1 VCAADAANIK
11 IKKAPRKR
19 STTTP
24 QIPPMNPNIP
34 PRDAIQPLPQRR
46 CRLSRLLSL
55 AALIAP
61 LAMAQTAVTI
71 DLSKPG
77 IPVSPTL
84 YGLMTEE
91 INYSYDGGLY
101 AELVRNRVF
110 KDDDKTPAYWSV
122 VQDAGGDAAIALD
135 QRYPVAATALTTSLR
150 LDAARA
156 ARGHR
161 VGIANAGYWGIPVKP
176 GTRYRASFYAKTAG
190 AGGVPL
196 TVSIEGTDG
205 KTVYAQAEGGRING
219 EWKRYSVTL
228 TTAANVQPT
237 AAARLVIATE
247 SPGTVWFNQV
257 SLFPPTYKDRPNG
270 NRVDL
275 MRKLVDMKPG
285 FLRFPGG
292 NYLEGG
298 TVATRFKWKE
308 TLGPIDQRPGHPG
321 TWGYRSSDGMGLL
334 EFLEWCEDMQAE
346 PVLAVFAGYALNG
359 ENVPVG
365 PSLEPFVQE
374 ALDEI
379 EYVTGDVSTKWGA
392 QRAKDGHP
400 APFKLRYV
408 EIGNEDGFDEH
419 KTYDGRYTQFHDA
432 IRARYPQLKLIS
444 TVNGKDWLSQRQHLS
459 SRVPD
464 LVDEHYY
471 YGALEM
477 MHDAARYDGYERKGP
492 KVFIGEW
499 AAREGEPT
507 TNLHAALADAAF
519 MAGMERNADV
529 VEMSCY
535 APLLVNVNPGGMQWQ
550 SNLVGYDVQA
560 SYGSPSYHAQKMFSN
575 YLGNVSLPVTAQ
587 KVGTQTW
594 QQPASKETPQVLP
607 PAKQVP
613 TMFFSAT
620 KSDQRGEIYL
630 KVVNA
635 IGTAQAVQVELAGAG
650 KVAPEGKAIVLA
662 SANKEDTN
670 TIAEPTKVVPVTSKA
685 SGLGKQFSYS
695 FAPYSVTVLVLSTQ

>member
-1 VCAADAANIK
+1 
-11 IKKAPRKR
+11 
-19 STTTP
+19 
-24 QIPPMNPNIP
+24 MNLNIP
-34 PRDAIQPLPQRR
+34 SPDAVMPVAHRR
-46 CRLSRLLSL
+46 FRAPLLSL

-71 DLSKPG
+71 DLSRPG

-110 KDDDKTPAYWSV
+110 KDDDNTPVHWSV
-122 VQDAGGDAAIALD
+122 VQEAGGSAAIALD
-135 QRYPVAATALTTSLR
+135 RRFPVAGTALTTSLR
-150 LDAARA
+150 LDATRA
-156 ARGHR
+156 AQGHR
-161 VGIANAGYWGIPVKP
+161 VGIANGGYWGIPVKP
-176 GTRYRASFYAKTAG
+176 NTRYRASFYARTAG

-196 TVSIEGTDG
+196 TVSIEGADG
-205 KTVYAQAEGGRING
+205 KTVYAQAEGGRIDG

-228 TTAANVQPT
+228 TTAADVKPT
-237 AAARLVIATE
+237 ADARLVIATE

-275 MRKLVDMKPG
+275 MQKLVDMKPG

-292 NYLEGG
+292 NYLEGE

-308 TLGPIDQRPGHPG
+308 TLGPIEQRPGHRG

-334 EFLEWCEDMQAE
+334 EFLEWTEDMKAE
-346 PVLAVFAGYALNG
+346 PVLAVFAGYALHG
-359 ENVPVG
+359 ETVPAG
-365 PSLEPFVQE
+365 PALQPFVQE

-379 EYVTGDVSTKWGA
+379 EYVIGDVSTKWGA
-392 QRAKDGHP
+392 QRARDGHP

-408 EIGNEDGFDEH
+408 EIGNEDGFEKK
-419 KTYDGRYTQFHDA
+419 KTYDARYTQFHDA
-432 IRARYPQLKLIS
+432 IRAKYPQLKLIS
-444 TVNGKDWLSQRQHLS
+444 TVNGKDWLSQQQKLS

-471 YGALEM
+471 YNVMEM
-477 MHDAARYDGYERKGP
+477 LNDAARYDSYERNGP

-507 TNLHAALADAAF
+507 TNLYSALADAAF

-535 APLLVNVNPGGMQWQ
+535 APLLVNVNPGGMQWK
-550 SNLVGYDVQA
+550 SNLVGYDAQS
-560 SYGSPSYHAQKMFSN
+560 SYGSPSYHVQTMFRH
-575 YLGNVSLPVTAQ
+575 YLGNVSLPVHAER
-587 KVGTQTW
+587 VSTQGW
-594 QQPASKETPQVLP
+594 QRPAKEETPKELP
-607 PAKQVP
+607 PVTQVP

-620 KSDQRGEIYL
+620 RSDQRSEIYL
-630 KVVNA
+630 KVVNS
-635 IGTAQAVQVELAGAG
+635 IGSAQTVQVDLAGAARVG
-650 KVAPEGKAIVLA
+650 AEGKAIVLT
-662 SANKEDTN
+662 SAHKEDTN
-670 TIAEPTKVVPVTSKA
+670 TIAEPTRVVPVTSKA

-695 FAPYSVTVLVLSTQ
+695 FAPYSVTVLVLSTK

>member
-1 VCAADAANIK
+1 MRLNKMTIDTHGACA
-11 IKKAPRKR
+11 
-19 STTTP
+19 S
-24 QIPPMNPNIP
+24 
-34 PRDAIQPLPQRR
+34 L
-46 CRLSRLLSL
+46 LLSL

-61 LAMAQTAVTI
+61 LATAQTAVRI

-101 AELVRNRVF
+101 AELVRNRAF
-110 KDDDKTPAYWSV
+110 KDDGGAPAHWSV
-122 VQDAGGDAAIALD
+122 VQDAGGGAAIALD
-135 QRYPVAATALTTSLR
+135 QRHPVAATALTTSLR
-150 LDAARA
+150 LDASRA
-156 ARGHR
+156 AQGHR
-161 VGIANAGYWGIPVKP
+161 VGVANAGYWGIPVKP
-176 GTRYRASFYAKTAG
+176 NTRYRASFYAKTAG

-205 KTVYAQAEGGRING
+205 KTVYARAEGGRING
-219 EWKRYSVTL
+219 EWRRYSVTL
-228 TTAANVQPT
+228 TTAADVKPT
-237 AAARLVIATE
+237 ADARLVIATE

-275 MRKLVDMKPG
+275 MQKLVDMKPG

-292 NYLEGG
+292 NYLEGE
-298 TVATRFKWKE
+298 TVETRFKWKE
-308 TLGPIDQRPGHPG
+308 TLGPIEQRPGHRG

-334 EFLEWCEDMQAE
+334 EFLEWCEDMNAE
-346 PVLAVFAGYALNG
+346 PVLAVFAGYALHG
-359 ENVPVG
+359 ETIPVG
-365 PSLEPFVQE
+365 PALQSFVQE

-392 QRAKDGHP
+392 QRARDGHP

-408 EIGNEDGFDEH
+408 EIGNEDGFEKG

-432 IRARYPQLKLIS
+432 IKAKYPQLKLIS
-444 TVNGKDWLSQRQHLS
+444 TVGGKDWLSQQQPLT

-471 YGALEM
+471 YSALQM
-477 MHDAARYDGYERKGP
+477 MNDAARYDGYERKGP

-550 SNLVGYDVQA
+550 SNLVGYDVKT

-575 YLGNVSLPVTAQ
+575 YLGNVSLPVTAE
-587 KVGTQTW
+587 KVATQTW
-594 QQPASKETPQVLP
+594 QEPAKAETPQVLP
-607 PAKQVP
+607 PAREVP

-635 IGTAQAVQVELAGAG
+635 IGTAQAVRVDLAGAG
-650 KVAPEGKAIVLA
+650 KVASEGKAIVLA
-662 SANKEDTN
+662 SARKEDTN

>member
-1 VCAADAANIK
+1 
-11 IKKAPRKR
+11 
-19 STTTP
+19 
-24 QIPPMNPNIP
+24 MNSNIP
-34 PRDAIQPLPQRR
+34 SCSAAMPIVQR
-46 CRLSRLLSL
+46 CFLAPRLLSL
-55 AALIAP
+55 LALIAP
-61 LAMAQTAVTI
+61 LAMAQTAVRI

-110 KDDDKTPAYWSV
+110 RDDDWTPVHWSV
-122 VQDAGGDAAIALD
+122 VQDAGGNAEIALD
-135 QRYPVAATALTTSLR
+135 LRYPVPATALTTSLR
-150 LDAARA
+150 LDARNASP
-156 ARGHR
+156 GHR
-161 VGIANAGYWGIPVKP
+161 VGIANAGYWGIPVKAN
-176 GTRYRASFYAKTAG
+176 TSYRASFYAKTAG

-196 TVSIEGTDG
+196 TVSIEGVDG

-228 TTAANVQPT
+228 TTGANVKPT
-237 AAARLVIATE
+237 ADARMVIATE
-247 SPGTVWFNQV
+247 SAGKVWFNQV

-270 NRVDL
+270 NRADL
-275 MRKLVDMKPG
+275 MQKMIDMKPG

-292 NYLEGG
+292 NYLEGVN
-298 TVATRFKWKE
+298 VATRFKWKE

-321 TWGYRSSDGMGLL
+321 TWGYRSTDGMGLL
-334 EFLEWCEDMQAE
+334 EFLLWCEDMMAE

-359 ENVPVG
+359 ESVPVG
-365 PSLEPFVQE
+365 KELQPFVQE

-408 EIGNEDGFDEH
+408 EIGNEDGFEKD

-432 IRARYPQLKLIS
+432 IKAKYPQLKLIS
-444 TVNGKDWLSQRQHLS
+444 TVNGKDWLGQQQKLT

-471 YGALEM
+471 YNVMEM
-477 MHDAARYDGYERKGP
+477 LNDAARYDSYERSGP

-507 TNLHAALADAAF
+507 TNLYSALADAAF

-535 APLLVNVNPGGMQWQ
+535 APLFVNVNPGGMQWK
-550 SNLVGYDVQA
+550 SNLIGYDVQS

-575 YLGNVSLPVTAQ
+575 YLGNVSLPVHAE
-587 KVGTQTW
+587 KVSTQSW
-594 QQPASKETPQVLP
+594 QRPAAKETPQELP
-607 PAKQVP
+607 PVIQVP

-620 KSDQRGEIYL
+620 KSDRRGEIYL
-630 KVVNA
+630 KVVNS
-635 IGTAQAVQVELAGAG
+635 IGSEQTVRVDLAGAAS
-650 KVAPEGKAIVLA
+650 VAAEGKAIVLS
-662 SANKEDTN
+662 SAQKEDTN
-670 TIAEPTKVVPVTSKA
+670 TIAEPTKVVPVTSRA

-695 FAPYSVTVLVLSTQ
+695 FAPYSVTVLVLSTK

>member
-1 VCAADAANIK
+1 MPIA
-11 IKKAPRKR
+11 
-19 STTTP
+19 
-24 QIPPMNPNIP
+24 
-34 PRDAIQPLPQRR
+34 QRR
-46 CRLSRLLSL
+46 LRARHLLLL

-61 LAMAQTAVTI
+61 LAMGQTAVRI

-84 YGLMTEE
+84 YGQMTEE

-110 KDDDKTPAYWSV
+110 KDDDKTPVHWSV
-122 VQDAGGDAAIALD
+122 VQDAGGSAAIALD
-135 QRYPVAATALTTSLR
+135 QRYPVPATALTTSLR
-150 LDAARA
+150 LEAARA
-156 ARGHR
+156 AQGHR

-176 GTRYRASFYAKTAG
+176 NTRYRASFYAKTAG

-196 TVSIEGTDG
+196 TVSIEGADG

-219 EWKRYSVTL
+219 QWKRYSVTL
-228 TTAANVQPT
+228 TTAASVKPT

-275 MRKLVDMKPG
+275 MQKLVDMKPG

-292 NYLEGG
+292 NYVEGD

-308 TLGPIDQRPGHPG
+308 TIGPIEQRPGHPG

-334 EFLEWCEDMQAE
+334 EFLEWCEDMKAE
-346 PVLAVFAGYALNG
+346 PVLAVFAGYSLRGETIPGGPALQ
-359 ENVPVG
+359 
-365 PSLEPFVQE
+365 PFVQE

-379 EYVTGDVSTKWGA
+379 EYVTGDVSTTWGA
-392 QRAKDGHP
+392 QRARDGHP

-408 EIGNEDGFDEH
+408 EIGNEDGFEKQ
-419 KTYDGRYTQFHDA
+419 KTYDGRFTQFYDA
-432 IRARYPQLKLIS
+432 IKAKYPQLKLIS
-444 TVNGKDWLSQRQHLS
+444 TVNGKDWLGQQQKLT

-471 YGALEM
+471 HSVMPMFNE
-477 MHDAARYDGYERKGP
+477 AARYDSYERSGP

-499 AAREGEPT
+499 AAREGKPT
-507 TNLHAALADAAF
+507 TNLYSALADAAF

-535 APLLVNVNPGGMQWQ
+535 APLLVNVSPGGMQWE
-550 SNLVGYDVQA
+550 SDLIGYDVQS
-560 SYGSPSYHAQKMFSN
+560 SYGSPSYHMQKMFRN
-575 YLGNVSLPVTAQ
+575 YLGNVSLPVTAE
-587 KVGTQTW
+587 KVRTQTW
-594 QQPASKETPQVLP
+594 QEPARAETPQVLP
-607 PAKQVP
+607 PARQVP

-620 KSDQRGEIYL
+620 RSDQRGEIYL

-635 IGTAQAVQVELAGAG
+635 IGTAQAVQVDLAGAG
-650 KVAPEGKAIVLA
+650 KVASEGKAIVLT
-662 SANKEDTN
+662 SAKKEDTN
-670 TIAEPTKVVPVTSKA
+670 TITEPNKVVPVTSKA

-695 FAPYSVTVLVLSTQ
+695 FAPYSVTVLVLSTR

>member
-1 VCAADAANIK
+1 MNSNISSRRAAMPVA
-11 IKKAPRKR
+11 
-19 STTTP
+19 
-24 QIPPMNPNIP
+24 
-34 PRDAIQPLPQRR
+34 QRR
-46 CRLSRLLSL
+46 FRAPRLLSL
-55 AALIAP
+55 AALITP
-61 LAMAQTAVTI
+61 LAMAQTTVRI

-110 KDDDKTPAYWSV
+110 KDDDKAPVHWSV
-122 VQDAGGDAAIALD
+122 VQDAGGSAAIALD
-135 QRYPVAATALTTSLR
+135 QRFPVAGTALTTSLR
-150 LDAARA
+150 LDATRA
-156 ARGHR
+156 AQGHR

-176 GTRYRASFYAKTAG
+176 NTRYRASFYAKTAG

-196 TVSIEGTDG
+196 TVSIEGADG
-205 KTVYAQAEGGRING
+205 KTVYAQAEGGRIDG

-228 TTAANVQPT
+228 TTAANVRPT
-237 AAARLVIATE
+237 AGARLVIATE

-257 SLFPPTYKDRPNG
+257 SLFPPTYNDRPNG

-275 MRKLVDMKPG
+275 MQKLVDMKPA

-292 NYLEGG
+292 NFLEGE

-308 TLGPIDQRPGHPG
+308 TLGPIDQRPGHRG
-321 TWGYRSSDGMGLL
+321 TWGYRVSDGMGLL
-334 EFLEWCEDMQAE
+334 EFLEWVEDMKAE
-346 PVLAVFAGYALNG
+346 PVLAVFAGYALHG
-359 ENVPVG
+359 ETVPAG
-365 PSLEPFVQE
+365 PELQPFVQE

-400 APFKLRYV
+400 APFKLRYI
-408 EIGNEDGFDEH
+408 EIGNEDGFEKK
-419 KTYDGRYTQFHDA
+419 KTYDARYTQFHDA
-432 IRARYPQLKLIS
+432 IKAKYPQIKLIS
-444 TVNGKDWLSQRQHLS
+444 TVNGKDWLGQQQKVT

-471 YGALEM
+471 YNVMEM
-477 MHDAARYDGYERKGP
+477 LNDAARYDSYERGGP

-507 TNLHAALADAAF
+507 TNLYSALADAAF

-535 APLLVNVNPGGMQWQ
+535 APLLVNVNPGGMQWK
-550 SNLVGYDVQA
+550 SDLIGYDVQS
-560 SYGSPSYHAQKMFSN
+560 SYGSPSYHMQKMFSH
-575 YLGNVSLPVTAQ
+575 YLGNVSLPVAAE
-587 KVGTQTW
+587 KVSTQTW
-594 QQPASKETPQVLP
+594 QPSGR
-607 PAKQVP
+607 QVP

-620 KSDQRGEIYL
+620 KSEQRSEIYL
-630 KVVNA
+630 KVVNT
-635 IGTAQAVQVELAGAG
+635 IGSAQTVQVDLAGAA
-650 KVAPEGKAIVLA
+650 KVAAEGKAIVLS
-662 SANKEDTN
+662 SAHKEDTN
-670 TIAEPTKVVPVTSKA
+670 TITEPNKVVPVTSKA

-695 FAPYSVTVLVLSTQ
+695 FAPYSVTVLVLSSK

>member
-1 VCAADAANIK
+1 MNATIPKRRLFAAG
-11 IKKAPRKR
+11 
-19 STTTP
+19 
-24 QIPPMNPNIP
+24 
-34 PRDAIQPLPQRR
+34 
-46 CRLSRLLSL
+46 LLSL
-55 AALIAP
+55 VTLIAP
-61 LAMAQTAVTI
+61 LAMAQTTLRI
-71 DLSKPG
+71 DLTKPG
-77 IPVSPTL
+77 LPVSPTL

-101 AELVRNRVF
+101 AELVRNGVF
-110 KDDDKTPAYWSV
+110 KDDAETPVHWSV
-122 VQDAGGDAAIALD
+122 VQDAGGSAAIALD

-156 ARGHR
+156 AHGHR
-161 VGIANAGYWGIPVKP
+161 VGIANTGYWGIPVKP
-176 GTRYRASFYAKTAG
+176 NTPYRASFYAKTAG
-190 AGGVPL
+190 ADGVPL
-196 TVSIEGTDG
+196 TVSIEGADG
-205 KTVYAQAEGGRING
+205 KAVYAQAEGGRIDG

-228 TTAANVQPT
+228 TTAANVKPT

-275 MRKLVDMKPG
+275 MQKLVDMKPA

-292 NYLEGG
+292 NYLEGE

-308 TLGPIDQRPGHPG
+308 TLGALDQRPGHRG

-334 EFLEWCEDMQAE
+334 EFLEWCEDMNAE
-346 PVLAVFAGYALNG
+346 PVLAVFAGYALHG
-359 ENVPVG
+359 ETIPGG
-365 PSLEPFVQE
+365 PALQPFVQE

-408 EIGNEDGFDEH
+408 EIGNEDGFEKQ

-432 IRARYPQLKLIS
+432 IKAKYPRIKLIS
-444 TVNGKDWLSQRQHLS
+444 TVNGKDWLSQLQKLT

-471 YGALEM
+471 YNVMQMLN
-477 MHDAARYDGYERKGP
+477 DAARYDSYERGGP

-499 AAREGEPT
+499 ATREGEPT
-507 TNLHAALADAAF
+507 TNLYSALADAAF

-535 APLLVNVNPGGMQWQ
+535 APLLVNVNPGGMQWP
-550 SNLVGYDVQA
+550 SDLIGYDAQS
-560 SYGSPSYHAQKMFSN
+560 SYGSPSYHMQKMFSN
-575 YLGNVSLPVTAQ
+575 HLGNVSLPVHAE
-587 KVGTQTW
+587 KVSMQSW
-594 QQPASKETPQVLP
+594 QRPASKETPQDLP
-607 PAKQVP
+607 PITQVP

-620 KSDQRGEIYL
+620 KSERRGEIYL
-630 KVVNA
+630 KVINSIDSAQTVRVDLA
-635 IGTAQAVQVELAGAG
+635 GTAR
-650 KVAPEGKAIVLA
+650 VASEGTAIVLS
-662 SANKEDTN
+662 SARKEDTN

-685 SGLGKQFSYS
+685 SGLGNQFSYS

>member
-1 VCAADAANIK
+1 MKSNI
-11 IKKAPRKR
+11 APRR
-19 STTTP
+19 F
-24 QIPPMNPNIP
+24 
-34 PRDAIQPLPQRR
+34 RVH
-46 CRLSRLLSL
+46 RLLSL

-61 LAMAQTAVTI
+61 LAMAQTTVRI
-71 DLSKPG
+71 DLSQPG

-110 KDDDKTPAYWSV
+110 KDDSKTPVHWSV
-122 VQDAGGDAAIALD
+122 VQDAGGGAAIALD
-135 QRYPVAATALTTSLR
+135 ERYPVPATALTTSLR

-156 ARGHR
+156 AQGHR
-161 VGIANAGYWGIPVKP
+161 VGIANDGYWGIPVKP
-176 GTRYRASFYAKTAG
+176 NTRYRASFYAKTAG

-196 TVSIEGTDG
+196 TVSIEGADG
-205 KTVYAQAEGGRING
+205 KTVYAQAVGGRIDG

-228 TTAANVQPT
+228 TTAAGVKPT
-237 AAARLVIATE
+237 ADARLVIATE

-275 MRKLVDMKPG
+275 MQKLVDMKPR

-292 NYLEGG
+292 NYLEGV
-298 TVATRFKWKE
+298 TVDTRFKWKE
-308 TLGPIDQRPGHPG
+308 TLGPIAQRPGHPG

-334 EFLEWCEDMQAE
+334 EFLEWTEDMKAE

-359 ENVPVG
+359 ENVPAG
-365 PSLEPFVQE
+365 PALQPFVQE

-379 EYVTGDVSTKWGA
+379 EYVTGDVGTKWGA
-392 QRAKDGHP
+392 QRARDGHP

-408 EIGNEDGFDEH
+408 EIGNEDGFDKK

-432 IRARYPQLKLIS
+432 IKAKYPQLKLIS
-444 TVNGKDWLSQRQHLS
+444 TVNGKDWLGQQQKVT

-471 YGALEM
+471 YKPMQM
-477 MHDAARYDGYERKGP
+477 MHDAARYDSYERKGP

-499 AAREGEPT
+499 ASQEGEPT
-507 TNLHAALADAAF
+507 TDLHSALADAAF
-519 MAGMERNADV
+519 MTGMERNADV
-529 VEMSCY
+529 VEMACY
-535 APLLVNVNPGGMQWQ
+535 APLLVNANPGGVQWRY
-550 SNLVGYDVQA
+550 NLVGYDAQA
-560 SYGSPSYHAQKMFSN
+560 SYGSPSYYAQKMFSN

-587 KVGTQTW
+587 KVSTQTW
-594 QQPASKETPQVLP
+594 QEAARKETPQVLP
-607 PAKQVP
+607 PARQVP

-620 KSDQRGEIYL
+620 RSAQRGEIYL

-650 KVAPEGKAIVLA
+650 KVASEGKAIVLS
-662 SANKEDTN
+662 SAQKEDTN

-685 SGLGKQFSYS
+685 SGLGKEFSYR
-695 FAPYSVTVLVLSTQ
+695 FAPYSVTVLVLSTR

>member
-1 VCAADAANIK
+1 MPVA
-11 IKKAPRKR
+11 
-19 STTTP
+19 
-24 QIPPMNPNIP
+24 
-34 PRDAIQPLPQRR
+34 QRR
-46 CRLSRLLSL
+46 FLAPGLLSL
-55 AALIAP
+55 AVLIAP
-61 LAMAQTAVTI
+61 LAMAQTTVRI

-110 KDDDKTPAYWSV
+110 KDDDKAPVHWSV
-122 VQDAGGDAAIALD
+122 VQDAGGSAAIALD
-135 QRYPVAATALTTSLR
+135 QRFPVAATALTTSLR
-150 LDAARA
+150 LDATRA
-156 ARGHR
+156 AQGHR

-176 GTRYRASFYAKTAG
+176 NTRYRASFYAKTAG

-196 TVSIEGTDG
+196 TVSIEDADG
-205 KTVYAQAEGGRING
+205 KTVYAQAEGGRIDG
-219 EWKRYSVTL
+219 EWKRYGVTL
-228 TTAANVQPT
+228 TTTAKVKPT
-237 AAARLVIATE
+237 AGARLVIATE

-275 MRKLVDMKPG
+275 MQKLVDMKPR

-292 NYLEGG
+292 NYVEGV
-298 TVATRFKWKE
+298 TVDTRFKWKE
-308 TLGPIDQRPGHPG
+308 TIGPIAQRPGHPG

-334 EFLEWCEDMQAE
+334 EFLEWTEDMKAE

-359 ENVPVG
+359 ENVPAG
-365 PSLEPFVQE
+365 PALQPFVQE

-379 EYVTGDVSTKWGA
+379 EYVTGDVSTTWGA
-392 QRAKDGHP
+392 RRAKDGHP

-408 EIGNEDGFDEH
+408 EIGNEDGFDKH

-432 IRARYPQLKLIS
+432 IKAKYPQLKLIS
-444 TVNGKDWLSQRQHLS
+444 TVNGKDWLGQQQKVT

-471 YGALEM
+471 YKPLQM
-477 MHDAARYDGYERKGP
+477 MHDAARYDSYERKGP

-499 AAREGEPT
+499 AAQEGEPT
-507 TNLHAALADAAF
+507 TDLHAALADAAF
-519 MAGMERNADV
+519 MTGMERNADV

-535 APLLVNVNPGGMQWQ
+535 APLLVNVNPGGVQWRY
-550 SNLVGYDVQA
+550 NLVGYDAHA
-560 SYGSPSYHAQKMFSN
+560 SYGSPSYHVQKMFSN

-587 KVGTQTW
+587 KVSTQTW
-594 QQPASKETPQVLP
+594 QEPARDETPQVLP
-607 PAKQVP
+607 PAREVP

-620 KSDQRGEIYL
+620 KSEQRGEIYL

-635 IGTAQAVQVELAGAG
+635 IGRAQTVQVDLAGAAR
-650 KVAPEGKAIVLA
+650 VAAEGKAIVLS
-662 SANKEDTN
+662 SAQKEDTN
-670 TIAEPTKVVPVTSKA
+670 TIAEPNKVVPVTSKA

-695 FAPYSVTVLVLSTQ
+695 FAPYSVTVLVLSTK

>member
-1 VCAADAANIK
+1 
-11 IKKAPRKR
+11 
-19 STTTP
+19 
-24 QIPPMNPNIP
+24 MNSNF
-34 PRDAIQPLPQRR
+34 PLRGSIAGTPQRR
-46 CRLSRLLSL
+46 LLAAGLFSL
-55 AALIAP
+55 ATLIAP
-61 LAMAQTAVTI
+61 LAMAQTTLKI
-71 DLSKPG
+71 DLAKPG
-77 IPVSPTL
+77 LPVSPTL

-110 KDDDKTPAYWSV
+110 KDDSKTPVHWSV
-122 VQDAGGDAAIALD
+122 VQDAGGGAEIALD
-135 QRYPVAATALTTSLR
+135 EGHPVPATALTTSLR
-150 LDAARA
+150 LDAAHA
-156 ARGHR
+156 GQGHR

-176 GTRYRASFYAKTAG
+176 STSYRASFYAKTAG

-205 KTVYAQAEGGRING
+205 RTVYAQAEGGRING

-228 TTAANVQPT
+228 TTAANVKPT

-270 NRVDL
+270 NRADL
-275 MRKLVDMKPG
+275 MQKLVDMKPG

-292 NYLEGG
+292 NYLEGE

-308 TLGPIDQRPGHPG
+308 TIGPIEQRPGHRG

-334 EFLEWCEDMQAE
+334 EFLEWCEDMKAE
-346 PVLAVFAGYALNG
+346 PVLAVFAGYALHG
-359 ENVPVG
+359 ETIPAG
-365 PSLEPFVQE
+365 PALQPFVQE

-392 QRAKDGHP
+392 QRARDGHP

-408 EIGNEDGFDEH
+408 EIGNEDGFEKQ

-432 IRARYPQLKLIS
+432 IKAKYPQLKLIS
-444 TVNGKDWLSQRQHLS
+444 TVNGKDWLSQLQHLS

-471 YGALEM
+471 YSALEM
-477 MHDAARYDGYERKGP
+477 MNDAARYDGYERKGP
-492 KVFIGEW
+492 KVMIGEW

-575 YLGNVSLPVTAQ
+575 YLGNVSLPLTAQ
-587 KVGTQTW
+587 KVITQTW
-594 QQPASKETPQVLP
+594 QPPARQETPQVLP
-607 PAKQVP
+607 PAREVP

-620 KSDQRGEIYL
+620 RSDQRGEIYL
-630 KVVNA
+630 KVVNS
-635 IGTAQAVQVELAGAG
+635 IGSAQTVQVDLAGAAR
-650 KVAPEGKAIVLA
+650 VASEGEAIVLS
-662 SANKEDTN
+662 SAQKEDTN

-695 FAPYSVTVLVLSTQ
+695 FAPYSVTVLVLSAK

>member
-1 VCAADAANIK
+1 MQQLALPN
-11 IKKAPRKR
+11 
-19 STTTP
+19 
-24 QIPPMNPNIP
+24 PPMNT
-34 PRDAIQPLPQRR
+34 DTSSRR
-46 CRLSRLLSL
+46 FRALCLLTL
-55 AALIAP
+55 AALAAP
-61 LAMAQTAVTI
+61 LAIAQTTLRI

-110 KDDDKTPAYWSV
+110 KDDDTAPVHWSV
-122 VQDAGGDAAIALD
+122 VQDAGGSAAIALD
-135 QRYPVAATALTTSLR
+135 QRYPVTGTALTTSLR

-156 ARGHR
+156 AQGHR

-176 GTRYRASFYAKTAG
+176 NTRYRASFYAKTAG

-205 KTVYAQAEGGRING
+205 TDGKTVYAQAEGGRIDG
-219 EWKRYSVTL
+219 AWKRYSVTL
-228 TTAANVQPT
+228 TTAANVKPT

-275 MRKLVDMKPG
+275 MQKLVDMKPA

-292 NYLEGG
+292 NFLEGE

-308 TLGPIDQRPGHPG
+308 TLGPIEQRPGHRG
-321 TWGYRSSDGMGLL
+321 TWGYRVSDGMGLL
-334 EFLEWCEDMQAE
+334 EFLEWVEDMKAE
-346 PVLAVFAGYALNG
+346 PVLAVFAGYALHG
-359 ENVPVG
+359 ETVPAG
-365 PSLEPFVQE
+365 PELQPFVQE

-392 QRAKDGHP
+392 QRARDGHP

-408 EIGNEDGFDEH
+408 EIGNEDGFEKK
-419 KTYDGRYTQFHDA
+419 KTYDARYTQFHDA
-432 IRARYPQLKLIS
+432 IKAKYPQIKLIS
-444 TVNGKDWLSQRQHLS
+444 TVNGKDWLSQQQKMT

-471 YGALEM
+471 YNVMEM
-477 MHDAARYDGYERKGP
+477 LNDAARYDSYERGGP

-507 TNLHAALADAAF
+507 TNLYSALADAAF

-535 APLLVNVNPGGMQWQ
+535 APLLVNVNPGGMQWK
-550 SNLVGYDVQA
+550 SDLIGYDAQS
-560 SYGSPSYHAQKMFSN
+560 SYGSPSYHMQKMFSH
-575 YLGNVSLPVTAQ
+575 YLGNVSLPVHAE
-587 KVGTQTW
+587 KVSMQSW
-594 QQPASKETPQVLP
+594 QRPAREETPNELP
-607 PAKQVP
+607 PVTQVP

-620 KSDQRGEIYL
+620 RSDQRGEIYL
-630 KVVNA
+630 KVINS
-635 IGTAQAVQVELAGAG
+635 IGSSQTVQVDLAGAAR
-650 KVAPEGKAIVLA
+650 VAAEGKAIVLS
-662 SANKEDTN
+662 SAQKEDTN
-670 TIAEPTKVVPVTSKA
+670 TITEPTKVVPVTSKA
-685 SGLGKQFSYS
+685 SGLGKQFNYS
-695 FAPYSVTVLVLSTQ
+695 FAPYSVTVLVLSTK

>member
-1 VCAADAANIK
+1 MNINFSPS
-11 IKKAPRKR
+11 APLAHA
-19 STTTP
+19 P
-24 QIPPMNPNIP
+24 H
-34 PRDAIQPLPQRR
+34 RR
-46 CRLSRLLSL
+46 LLSASLLSL
-55 AALIAP
+55 AFLIAP
-61 LAMAQTAVTI
+61 LATAQTVVTI
-71 DLSKPG
+71 DLAKPG
-77 IPVSPTL
+77 VPVSPTL

-110 KDDDKTPAYWSV
+110 KDDDKTPVHWSV
-122 VQDAGGDAAIALD
+122 VQDAGSSAAIALD

-150 LDAARA
+150 LDAAHA
-156 ARGHR
+156 APGHR
-161 VGIANAGYWGIPVKP
+161 VGIANTGYWGIPVKP
-176 GTRYRASFYAKTAG
+176 ATRYRASFYAKTAS
-190 AGGVPL
+190 ASGVPL
-196 TVSIEGTDG
+196 TVSIEGGDG
-205 KTVYAQAEGGRING
+205 KAVYAQAEGGRIDG

-228 TTAANVQPT
+228 TTGAEVKPT
-237 AAARLVIATE
+237 ADARLVITTE

-275 MRKLVDMKPG
+275 MQKLVDMKPA

-292 NYLEGG
+292 NYLEGE
-298 TVATRFKWKE
+298 TVETRFKWKE
-308 TLGPIDQRPGHPG
+308 TLGPIEQRPGHRG

-334 EFLEWCEDMQAE
+334 EFLEWCEDMNAE
-346 PVLAVFAGYALNG
+346 PVLAVFAGYALHG
-359 ENVPVG
+359 ETIPGG
-365 PSLEPFVQE
+365 PALQPFVQE

-392 QRAKDGHP
+392 QRARDGHP

-408 EIGNEDGFDEH
+408 EIGNEDGFDKQ

-432 IRARYPQLKLIS
+432 IKAKYPHLKLIS
-444 TVNGKDWLSQRQHLS
+444 TVNGKDWLGQLQTLS

-464 LVDEHYY
+464 LIDEHYY
-471 YGALEM
+471 YSPMEM
-477 MHDAARYDGYERKGP
+477 MNDAARYDRYGRGGP

-499 AAREGEPT
+499 AGQEGEPT

-535 APLLVNVNPGGMQWQ
+535 APLLVNANPGGVQWKY
-550 SNLVGYDVQA
+550 NLIGYDVQS
-560 SYGSPSYHAQKMFSN
+560 SYGSPSYHVQKMFNN
-575 YLGNVSLPVTAQ
+575 YLGNVSLPVRAE
-587 KVGTQTW
+587 KVGTQSW
-594 QQPASKETPQVLP
+594 QQEASKEKPLELP
-607 PAKQVP
+607 PIKQVP

-635 IGTAQAVQVELAGAG
+635 IGSAQTVRIDLAGAG
-650 KVAPEGKAIVLA
+650 KVAPEGKAIVLS
-662 SANKEDTN
+662 SARKEDTN
-670 TIAEPTKVVPVTSKA
+670 TLSEPTKVVPVTSKA
-685 SGLGKQFSYS
+685 NGLGKQFDYN
-695 FAPYSVTVLVLSTQ
+695 FAPYSVTVLVLSTK

>member
-1 VCAADAANIK
+1 
-11 IKKAPRKR
+11 
-19 STTTP
+19 
-24 QIPPMNPNIP
+24 MNSNIP
-34 PRDAIQPLPQRR
+34 FRIAAMPISQRR
-46 CRLSRLLSL
+46 VRARGLLSL

-61 LAMAQTAVTI
+61 LAMAQTTLRI
-71 DLSKPG
+71 DLAKPG
-77 IPVSPTL
+77 VPVSPTL

-110 KDDDKTPAYWSV
+110 KDDNKTPVHWSV
-122 VQDAGGDAAIALD
+122 VQDAGGSAAIALD

-150 LDAARA
+150 LDAAGA
-156 ARGHR
+156 TKGHR
-161 VGIANAGYWGIPVKP
+161 VGIANDGYWGIPVKP
-176 GTRYRASFYAKTAG
+176 NTRYRASFYARTAG

-196 TVSIEGTDG
+196 TVSIESEDG
-205 KTVYAQAEGGRING
+205 KTVYAQAEGGRIDG

-228 TTAANVQPT
+228 TTAAKVQPT
-237 AAARLVIATE
+237 AAARLVISTE

-257 SLFPPTYKDRPNG
+257 SLFPPTYHDRPNG

-275 MRKLVDMKPG
+275 MQKLVDMKPG

-292 NYLEGG
+292 NYLEGE

-308 TLGPIDQRPGHPG
+308 TIGPIEQRPGHRG

-334 EFLEWCEDMQAE
+334 EFLEWCEDMKAE
-346 PVLAVFAGYALNG
+346 PLLAVFAGYSLWG
-359 ENVPVG
+359 ENIPGG
-365 PSLEPFVQE
+365 PGLQPFVQE

-379 EYVTGDVSTKWGA
+379 EYVTGDVSTTWGA
-392 QRAKDGHP
+392 QRARDGHP

-408 EIGNEDGFDEH
+408 EIGNEDGFD
-419 KTYDGRYTQFHDA
+419 KKKNYDARYTQFHDA
-432 IRARYPQLKLIS
+432 IKAKYPQLKLIS
-444 TVNGKDWLSQRQHLS
+444 TVNGKDWVGQQQHLS

-471 YGALEM
+471 YNVMEM
-477 MHDAARYDGYERKGP
+477 LNDAARYDGYERSGP

-507 TNLHAALADAAF
+507 TNLYSALADAAF
-519 MAGMERNADV
+519 MVGMERNADV

-535 APLLVNVNPGGMQWQ
+535 APLLVNVSPGGMQWK
-550 SNLVGYDVQA
+550 SDLIGYDVQS
-560 SYGSPSYHAQKMFSN
+560 SYGSPSYHMQKLFRN

-587 KVGTQTW
+587 KVSTQTW
-594 QQPASKETPQVLP
+594 QQPAREETPQVLP

-620 KSDQRGEIYL
+620 RSDLRGEIYL
-630 KVVNA
+630 KVVNS
-635 IGTAQAVQVELAGAG
+635 IGTAQVVQVELAGAG
-650 KVAPEGKAIVLA
+650 NVASEGKAIVLS

-670 TIAEPTKVVPVTSKA
+670 TIAEPTKVVPVTSTA

-695 FAPYSVTVLVLSTQ
+695 FAPYSVTVLVLSPK

>member
-1 VCAADAANIK
+1 MNSNIPSPAAGMPVAQRRFR
-11 IKKAPRKR
+11 APR
-19 STTTP
+19 
-24 QIPPMNPNIP
+24 
-34 PRDAIQPLPQRR
+34 
-46 CRLSRLLSL
+46 LLLL

-61 LAMAQTAVTI
+61 LATAQTTLRI

-110 KDDDKTPAYWSV
+110 KDDDKAPVHWSV
-122 VQDAGGDAAIALD
+122 VQDAGGSAAIALD
-135 QRYPVAATALTTSLR
+135 QRFPVPATALTTSLR

-156 ARGHR
+156 AQGHR

-176 GTRYRASFYAKTAG
+176 NTRYRASFYAKTAG

-196 TVSIEGTDG
+196 TVSIEGADG
-205 KTVYAQAEGGRING
+205 KTVYAQAEGGRIDG

-228 TTAANVQPT
+228 TTAANVKPT
-237 AAARLVIATE
+237 ADARLVIATE
-247 SPGTVWFNQV
+247 SPGTIWFNQV
-257 SLFPPTYKDRPNG
+257 SLFPPTYKDRANG

-275 MRKLVDMKPG
+275 MQKLVDMKPA

-292 NYLEGG
+292 NFLEGE

-308 TLGPIDQRPGHPG
+308 TLGPIDQRPGHRG
-321 TWGYRSSDGMGLL
+321 TWGYRVSDGMGLL
-334 EFLEWCEDMQAE
+334 EFLEWVEDMKAE
-346 PVLAVFAGYALNG
+346 PVLAVFAGYALHG
-359 ENVPVG
+359 ETVPAG
-365 PSLEPFVQE
+365 PQLQPFVQE

-400 APFKLRYV
+400 APFKLRYI
-408 EIGNEDGFDEH
+408 EIGNEDGFEKK
-419 KTYDGRYTQFHDA
+419 KTYDARYTQFHDA
-432 IRARYPQLKLIS
+432 IKAKYPQLKLIS
-444 TVNGKDWLSQRQHLS
+444 TVNGKDWLSQQQKLT

-471 YGALEM
+471 YNVMEM
-477 MHDAARYDGYERKGP
+477 LNDAARYDSYERGGP

-507 TNLHAALADAAF
+507 TNLYSALADAAF

-535 APLLVNVNPGGMQWQ
+535 APLLVNVNPGGMQWK
-550 SNLVGYDVQA
+550 SDLIGYDVQS
-560 SYGSPSYHAQKMFSN
+560 SYGSPSYHMQKMFRH
-575 YLGNVSLPVTAQ
+575 YLGNVSLPVHAE
-587 KVGTQTW
+587 KVRTQTW
-594 QQPASKETPQVLP
+594 QPAAREETPKELP
-607 PAKQVP
+607 PAREVP

-630 KVVNA
+630 KVINS
-635 IGTAQAVQVELAGAG
+635 IGSAQTVQVDLAGAA
-650 KVAPEGKAIVLA
+650 KVAAEGKAIVLS
-662 SANKEDTN
+662 SAQKEDTN
-670 TIAEPTKVVPVTSKA
+670 TITEPTKVVPVTSKA

-695 FAPYSVTVLVLSTQ
+695 FAPYSVTVLVLSTK

>member
-34 PRDAIQPLPQRR
+34 PRAAIPPMPQRR
-46 CRLSRLLSL
+46 RLSRLLSL

-392 QRAKDGHP
+392 QRARDGHP

-408 EIGNEDGFDEH
+408 EIGNEDGFDER

-620 KSDQRGEIYL
+620 KSDLRGEIYL

>member
-1 VCAADAANIK
+1 MKSNISSRRAAMPVA
-11 IKKAPRKR
+11 
-19 STTTP
+19 
-24 QIPPMNPNIP
+24 
-34 PRDAIQPLPQRR
+34 RR
-46 CRLSRLLSL
+46 CFRAPGLLSL
-55 AALIAP
+55 AVLIAP

-71 DLSKPG
+71 DLSRPG
-77 IPVSPTL
+77 IPVSPTF

-101 AELVRNRVF
+101 AELVRNRAF
-110 KDDDKTPAYWSV
+110 KDDEKAPVHWSV
-122 VQDAGGDAAIALD
+122 VQDAGGSAAIALD
-135 QRYPVAATALTTSLR
+135 QRFPVPATALTTSLR
-150 LDAARA
+150 LDAVRA
-156 ARGHR
+156 AQGHR

-176 GTRYRASFYAKTAG
+176 NTRYRASFYAKTAG

-196 TVSIEGTDG
+196 TVSIEGVDG
-205 KTVYAQAEGGRING
+205 KTVYARAEGGRIDG

-228 TTAANVQPT
+228 TTGAKVKPT
-237 AAARLVIATE
+237 TGARLVIATE
-247 SPGTVWFNQV
+247 SPGTLWFNQV
-257 SLFPPTYKDRPNG
+257 SLFPPTYNDRPNG

-275 MRKLVDMKPG
+275 MQKLVDMKPR

-292 NYLEGG
+292 NYLEGV
-298 TVATRFKWKE
+298 TVDTRFKWKE
-308 TLGPIDQRPGHPG
+308 TLGPIAQRPGHPG

-334 EFLEWCEDMQAE
+334 EFLEWVEDMKAE

-359 ENVPVG
+359 ENVPAG
-365 PSLEPFVQE
+365 PALQPFVQE

-408 EIGNEDGFDEH
+408 EIGNEDGFDKK

-432 IRARYPQLKLIS
+432 IRAKYPQLKLIS
-444 TVNGKDWLSQRQHLS
+444 TVNGNDWLGQQQKVT

-464 LVDEHYY
+464 LVDEHFYY
-471 YGALEM
+471 TPLQM
-477 MHDAARYDGYERKGP
+477 MHDAARYDSYERKGP

-499 AAREGEPT
+499 ASQEGEPT
-507 TNLHAALADAAF
+507 TDLHSALADAAF
-519 MAGMERNADV
+519 MTGMERNADV

-535 APLLVNVNPGGMQWQ
+535 APLLVNVNPGGVQWRY
-550 SNLVGYDVQA
+550 NLVGYDAQA
-560 SYGSPSYHAQKMFSN
+560 SYGSPSYHVQKMFSN

-594 QQPASKETPQVLP
+594 QEAPRDETPQVLP
-607 PAKQVP
+607 PVREVP

-620 KSDQRGEIYL
+620 RSEQRGEIYL

-635 IGTAQAVQVELAGAG
+635 IGSAQTVQVDLAGAA
-650 KVAPEGKAIVLA
+650 KVAAEGKAIVLS
-662 SANKEDTN
+662 SARKEDTN
-670 TIAEPTKVVPVTSKA
+670 TIAEPSKVVPVTSKA
-685 SGLGKQFSYS
+685 SGLGKQFSYN

>member
-1 VCAADAANIK
+1 MPVA
-11 IKKAPRKR
+11 
-19 STTTP
+19 
-24 QIPPMNPNIP
+24 
-34 PRDAIQPLPQRR
+34 QRR
-46 CRLSRLLSL
+46 FRVPRLLSL
-55 AALIAP
+55 AVLITP
-61 LAMAQTAVTI
+61 LAMAQTSLRI

-110 KDDDKTPAYWSV
+110 KDDDKVPVHWSV
-122 VQDAGGDAAIALD
+122 VQDAGGSAAIALD
-135 QRYPVAATALTTSLR
+135 QRFPVAATALTTSLR
-150 LDAARA
+150 LDATSAKP
-156 ARGHR
+156 GHR

-176 GTRYRASFYAKTAG
+176 NTRYRASFYARTAG

-196 TVSIEGTDG
+196 TVSIEGADG
-205 KTVYAQAEGGRING
+205 KTVYAQAEGGRIDG

-228 TTAANVQPT
+228 ATGAKVKPNAD
-237 AAARLVIATE
+237 ARLVIATE

-275 MRKLVDMKPG
+275 MQKLVDMKPA

-292 NYLEGG
+292 NFLEGE

-308 TLGPIDQRPGHPG
+308 TLGPIEQRPGHRG
-321 TWGYRSSDGMGLL
+321 TWGYRVSDGMGLL
-334 EFLEWCEDMQAE
+334 EFLEWVEDMKAE
-346 PVLAVFAGYALNG
+346 PVLAVFAGYALHG
-359 ENVPVG
+359 ETVPAG
-365 PSLEPFVQE
+365 PELQPFVQE

-392 QRAKDGHP
+392 QRARDGHP
-400 APFKLRYV
+400 APFKLRYI
-408 EIGNEDGFDEH
+408 EIGNEDGFEKK
-419 KTYDGRYTQFHDA
+419 KTYDARYAQFHDA
-432 IRARYPQLKLIS
+432 IKAKYPQIKLIS
-444 TVNGKDWLSQRQHLS
+444 TVNGKDWLGQQQKLT

-471 YGALEM
+471 YNVMEM
-477 MHDAARYDGYERKGP
+477 LNDAARYDSYERGGA

-507 TNLHAALADAAF
+507 TNLYSALADAAF

-535 APLLVNVNPGGMQWQ
+535 APLLVNVNPGGMQWK
-550 SNLVGYDVQA
+550 SDLIGYDVQS
-560 SYGSPSYHAQKMFSN
+560 SYGSPSYHMQKMFSH
-575 YLGNVSLPVTAQ
+575 YLGNVSLPVVAE
-587 KVGTQTW
+587 KVSTQTW
-594 QQPASKETPQVLP
+594 QPPAREEAPQVLP
-607 PAKQVP
+607 PARQVP

-620 KSDQRGEIYL
+620 RSEQRGEIYL
-630 KVVNA
+630 KVVNS
-635 IGTAQAVQVELAGAG
+635 IGSAQTVQVDLAGAAR
-650 KVAPEGKAIVLA
+650 VAAEGKAIVLS
-662 SANKEDTN
+662 SAQKEDTN
-670 TIAEPTKVVPVTSKA
+670 TIAEPNKVVPVTSKA
-685 SGLGKQFSYS
+685 SGLGKQFNYS
-695 FAPYSVTVLVLSTQ
+695 FAPYSVTVLVLSTK